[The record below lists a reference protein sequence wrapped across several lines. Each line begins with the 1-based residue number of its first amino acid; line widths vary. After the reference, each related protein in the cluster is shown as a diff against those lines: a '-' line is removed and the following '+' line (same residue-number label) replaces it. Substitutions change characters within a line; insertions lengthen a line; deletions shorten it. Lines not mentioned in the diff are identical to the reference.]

1 MAPGRRSRPRKVGAT
16 AGSAA
21 AASGKLGGSS
31 KFRKPRSSEKTG
43 GSRKTGTSVNS
54 AASAGATRNP
64 RLIIVTGVSGSGRLS
79 AMRVLEDLGF
89 YCVDNMPVALAESVM
104 RLATQRDPDL
114 AGVALGIDARERLF
128 FPQWPRVFNELELAG
143 FRPEVLFLDASDEV
157 LVRRYSESRRPH
169 PMAEEGASVA
179 DGIRSERLALAEM
192 RERANRVI
200 DTSALTV
207 HELREVITTA
217 VLGAASGSAM
227 TIALV
232 SFGYKYGIPVGM
244 DLVLDVRFLP
254 NPFFVPELRPLDGM
268 DGRVRA
274 YVMSQPEARRFVD
287 EIVRLLGL
295 PGAALPA
302 RRQKLSDDR
311 PGMHRRAPSIATLA
325 AELAHRLGLEG
336 VAVQVRHNDIAR

>member
-1 MAPGRRSRPRKVGAT
+1 MATGRRSRPRKVGAT

-21 AASGKLGGSS
+21 TAAGNSDKTGKSSKSGKPGNSD
-31 KFRKPRSSEKTG
+31 KTG
-43 GSRKTGTSVNS
+43 SLRKTGRSRKTGTALDSPAC
-54 AASAGATRNP
+54 AAAAARNP

-104 RLATQRDPDL
+104 RLATQRDPGL

-217 VLGAASGSAM
+217 VLGAAGGSAM

-274 YVMSQPEARRFVD
+274 YVMSQPEARRFLD
-287 EIVRLLGL
+287 EIVRLLG
-295 PGAALPA
+295 
-302 RRQKLSDDR
+302 
-311 PGMHRRAPSIATLA
+311 
-325 AELAHRLGLEG
+325 
-336 VAVQVRHNDIAR
+336 